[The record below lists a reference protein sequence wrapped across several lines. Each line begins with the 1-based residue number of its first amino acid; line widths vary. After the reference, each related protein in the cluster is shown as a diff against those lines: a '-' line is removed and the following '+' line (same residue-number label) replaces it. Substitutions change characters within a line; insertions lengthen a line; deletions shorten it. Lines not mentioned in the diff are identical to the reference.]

1 MRRQFDNKAWICE
14 ASGDYL
20 SAATIRG
27 RRLIEEIR
35 YLFFFQASATLN
47 ARRRGCVYI
56 AAGSR
61 IDFVVESYSEVS
73 TLL

>member
-1 MRRQFDNKAWICE
+1 MRRQFEGDDNKASICE

-35 YLFFFQASATLN
+35 Y
-47 ARRRGCVYI
+47 VYTCAI
-56 AAGSR
+56 SDLDSDCDR
-61 IDFVVESYSEVS
+61 M
-73 TLL
+73 

>member
-1 MRRQFDNKAWICE
+1 MRRQFEGGDNKASICE

-35 YLFFFQASATLN
+35 YVPSRQKLSHGAAVYSA
-47 ARRRGCVYI
+47 AQQK
-56 AAGSR
+56 SR
-61 IDFVVESYSEVS
+61 F
-73 TLL
+73 

>member
-1 MRRQFDNKAWICE
+1 MRRQFEGGDNKASICE

-35 YLFFFQASATLN
+35 YLCSVDYSHSKNITMYANLIYSTP
-47 ARRRGCVYI
+47 YI
-56 AAGSR
+56 NFN
-61 IDFVVESYSEVS
+61 II
-73 TLL
+73 